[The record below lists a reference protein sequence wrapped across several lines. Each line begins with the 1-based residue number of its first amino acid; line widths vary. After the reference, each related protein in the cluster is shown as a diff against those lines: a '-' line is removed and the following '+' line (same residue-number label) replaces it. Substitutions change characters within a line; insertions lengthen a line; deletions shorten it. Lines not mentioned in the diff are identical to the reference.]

1 MEGRWTLLLFLGA
14 YLVLLAAETRLITGQ
29 GIYTNTWA
37 VHIEGGAEEA
47 EKIAHKHGFIS
58 HGQVFGDYYNFQH
71 RGVVRRSLSGHRG
84 VHVRLHAEPQVKTS
98 HMQSHS
104 QT

>member
-14 YLVLLAAETRLITGQ
+14 YLVLLAAEVRLITGQ

-47 EKIAHKHGFIS
+47 ERIAQKHGFIS
-58 HGQVFGDYYNFQH
+58 HGQLCCFTQEEDRFAQTHTHTCTHTIVKALSEK
-71 RGVVRRSLSGHRG
+71 SL
-84 VHVRLHAEPQVKTS
+84 
-98 HMQSHS
+98 
-104 QT
+104 